1 MTNTMQYVL
10 PRLLTGIFLAL
21 FHAWPFILLNDPLV
35 GEGKDPK
42 KPKYPPLLRSAQLLG
57 MILTI
62 LLLGLLSGSSHEIQR
77 MFLVFFQL
85 FLTLSLYY
93 ALVLLLMPFFR
104 RRISARACA
113 FLWAIPN
120 ILCIYFCSSV
130 LFLFRSPKLVIPV
143 SPRVLQSL
151 SLVWFIGFAIVAVY
165 KIAEHLLFR
174 RWLLSRTVPAQD
186 PQLLNA
192 WQTALQASRTEKAPY
207 HLGVCPAL
215 QTPLSVGLFRNVTW
229 VVLPQKSYS
238 SEELALILRHEIIHI
253 ERQDNWFKF
262 SQSMCVAVCWF
273 NPLVWLAA
281 KRSSEDV
288 ELSCDETVLLE
299 EPTAAR
305 KQYADLL
312 LQTSGDERGFTT
324 CLSAS
329 AKAMRYRLKNI
340 MQPTA
345 RSGGALPVFALTL
358 LLLSSC
364 GFTALAYNRQSAAD
378 GIFDGL
384 SLSLYSVEHIDRSG
398 SAQPS
403 GVYYEV
409 KDETAFL
416 DYLSQMP
423 LYELSRQYDRSDSR
437 EIDYYTLSAPYGKL
451 YITLYDRFV
460 SVTKYSAA
468 PALRYNDAFR
478 NAVYYLPQQT
488 DWEFLNHCIAEFPG
502 TEPDSSDYDG
512 SAYTVSLTPGDLW
525 EVQNGTRVNADS
537 IDENFRSELAIHC
550 TLEHCTL
557 SLHSAHTDTGPCT
570 VSFALWNSTEQQ
582 TYNYPAFP
590 ESVSTELPFFPAL
603 CTVTAQYTDEN
614 GKVYEAEYRF
624 SINADAEMVDT
635 AAG

>member
-21 FHAWPFILLNDPLV
+21 FHAWPFIFLNDPLV
-35 GEGKDPK
+35 GEGKNPK
-42 KPKYPPLLRSAQLLG
+42 KPKYPPLSRSAQLFG

-62 LLLGLLSGSSHEIQR
+62 LLLELLSGSSHEIQHI
-77 MFLVFFQL
+77 FLDFFQL

-120 ILCIYFCSSV
+120 ILCIYFFSSV

-143 SPRVLQSL
+143 SPKVLQSL

-165 KIAEHLLFR
+165 KIAGHLLFR
-174 RWLLSRTVPAQD
+174 RRLLSRTVPAQD
-186 PQLLNA
+186 PQLLAA

-238 SEELALILRHEIIHI
+238 GEELALIFRHEIIHI

-262 SQSMCVAVCWF
+262 SQAMCVAACWF

-312 LQTSGDERGFTT
+312 LQTGGDERGFTT

-329 AKAMRYRLKNI
+329 AEAMRYRLKNI

-358 LLLSSC
+358 LLLSS
-364 GFTALAYNRQSAAD
+364 F
-378 GIFDGL
+378 
-384 SLSLYSVEHIDRSG
+384 
-398 SAQPS
+398 
-403 GVYYEV
+403 
-409 KDETAFL
+409 AFL
-416 DYLSQMP
+416 VR
-423 LYELSRQYDRSDSR
+423 LYR
-437 EIDYYTLSAPYGKL
+437 
-451 YITLYDRFV
+451 
-460 SVTKYSAA
+460 
-468 PALRYNDAFR
+468 
-478 NAVYYLPQQT
+478 
-488 DWEFLNHCIAEFPG
+488 
-502 TEPDSSDYDG
+502 
-512 SAYTVSLTPGDLW
+512 
-525 EVQNGTRVNADS
+525 
-537 IDENFRSELAIHC
+537 
-550 TLEHCTL
+550 
-557 SLHSAHTDTGPCT
+557 PC
-570 VSFALWNSTEQQ
+570 L
-582 TYNYPAFP
+582 
-590 ESVSTELPFFPAL
+590 
-603 CTVTAQYTDEN
+603 
-614 GKVYEAEYRF
+614 
-624 SINADAEMVDT
+624 
-635 AAG
+635 